1 MRRIARFAGM
11 VLAAVAASATLPAAE
26 YFADAINGSDA
37 NDGLTEATAKLSLKE
52 AIALASAGHTVTLLP
67 GDYSNGTVT
76 VSSTLSRAQITKPI
90 TLRSKN
96 GRASRDVTRIVG
108 KYDYETGSS
117 DAVKAGGMGNNAVR
131 GLWVTDNGADSTIEG
146 ITFVDCSAPYL
157 DGGGTGGK
165 ANGGGI
171 CFYPNGDQTNQNA
184 DRLYVVD
191 CAFIR
196 CQATRGAGMYGGT
209 SVRCLFKS
217 CRHTKFG
224 AGQRAGSSYNSVFD
238 DCHVVPGLGQD
249 SQVTGGVFGYM
260 RNIVNCTVINCQP
273 RVAANLSGNL
283 VNCII
288 QNNGDQTLPQERT
301 FNCVTDTSTMT
312 SNNCAV
318 SLVYATAEVWSPMD
332 GDYRVTAGAKALTH
346 GSAERLAEIPAAYRD
361 TDYYGN
367 PRTTDGT
374 VYCGAVQAVTDE
386 VGSGVAFRLTEAG
399 GALTLDGEPFN
410 EGYRTWFQR
419 TGWPFSVKIDF
430 TSASPARGLV
440 RYVLST
446 ASFWPL
452 QDDTLYLVPEE
463 NHVKTFATVTGAI
476 VHVDPVQG
484 NDANDG
490 SENAPYRTL
499 QKAVDCTAAT
509 LVLARAGDY
518 AEGETAW
525 NGLNRVYVSTK
536 KELRVKAVAGAG
548 STFITG
554 AADPAPAIAND
565 HGLGPAA
572 VRCIGVATNA
582 VCCFQGFTL
591 RDGHAGYNA
600 DNADTD
606 AVHGGALLNA
616 GGITSTFGG
625 VLADCVITN
634 CVCSRGVA
642 FGGFLQRCRMTGC
655 DATKLGLLRSCRAVS
670 SLFDHNPGS
679 GGSIVSQ
686 SAQAFNCTFATNG
699 CATLASGYGKAYGC
713 VMGWRGGS
721 DISGTP
727 DEIKYN
733 LYAKRSVSVDATN
746 VQEDPIKFVSPE
758 TGDWR
763 LQSISAGAALSWMS
777 YFTSHG
783 YMPVSFDGTPFAIL
797 DGGRLP
803 AGAFNI
809 REMATFYV
817 DATNGDDATA
827 DGTTEATA
835 YKTLAAALAAAQPGD
850 TVTALPGRYAEGS
863 TVPTMTQSGTTAEPT
878 IAARAV
884 VPDFVTLES
893 RDGPETTV
901 IEGACATV
909 DANSYGCGSD
919 AVRCVFLCAN
929 ATVRGFTLY
938 NGHTDSGGSSYADSV
953 DTRGG
958 GVSVANASSLV
969 NGQNCFVENCIITN
983 CAAARGGGGH
993 CGTYR
998 KCRFLDNNAPKP
1010 GVAIYFGVVEGCF
1023 FDNNSGHSIIYKSKV
1038 WNSTI
1043 LGTQRGDTTPAV
1055 NNEGISETRYP
1066 VVNTILGTSS
1076 FVSSNLVNCAY
1087 SSTARNRWP
1096 DAPNVNP
1103 AVGDLRMGP
1112 GGVPLAGSVAIDAGD
1127 ASQTPASLGDTDLA
1141 GGQRVYNG
1149 AMDIGCFEFD
1159 WRPKYAAIL
1168 GKGLAVTAASPEV
1181 YAVGES
1187 AVAVPGGS
1195 LEVEWTNANGG
1206 KRNFVGTMRVTG
1218 TGTLTATRGDEA
1230 FASMTS
1236 ADGEQ
1241 TFSFFSSA
1249 ALEKLS
1255 FAYAPGDGDTG
1266 AALLSAFGASQGL
1279 TIILR

>member
-1 MRRIARFAGM
+1 MHRF
-11 VLAAVAASATLPAAE
+11 LAALMVIPLAGTLAAAE
-26 YFADAINGSDA
+26 YFADAVNGNDA

-52 AIALASAGHTVTLLP
+52 AIALANTGDTVTLLP

-76 VSSTLSRAQITKPI
+76 VSSTLARGQIDKRI

-273 RVAANLSGNL
+273 RVAASLSGNL
-283 VNCII
+283 VNCIL
-288 QNNGDQTLPQERT
+288 QNNGDQALPQERT

-312 SNNCAV
+312 SNGCAV
-318 SLVYATAEVWSPMD
+318 SVVYGMAEVWSPMED
-332 GDYRVTAGAKALTH
+332 DYRVNAGAKALTK
-346 GSAERLAEIPAAYRD
+346 GSADWLAQIPAAYRD

-386 VGSGVAFRLTEAG
+386 TGSGVAFRLSGLEG
-399 GALTLDGEPFN
+399 TLKMDGEPVKA
-410 EGYRTWFQR
+410 GYRTWFQR
-419 TGWPFSVKIDF
+419 TGWPFTVRLAFESD
-430 TSASPARGLV
+430 SPTRGLL
-440 RYVLST
+440 RYTLSET
-446 ASFWPL
+446 SFWPL
-452 QDDTLYLVPEE
+452 QDDTLYLLPENE
-463 NHVKTFATVTGAI
+463 HVKTLAI
-476 VHVDPVQG
+476 EVGNVVHVDPVAG
-484 NDANDG
+484 DDANDG
-490 SENAPYRTL
+490 SVENPYRTL
-499 QKAVDCTAAT
+499 QKAVDCTADT
-509 LVLARAGDY
+509 LVLAHAGDY
-518 AEGETAW
+518 AEGEKYW
-525 NGLNRVYVSTK
+525 SGSNRVYVSTK
-536 KELRVKAVAGAG
+536 RLLRVKAVAGAE

-554 AADPAPAIAND
+554 AADPEPAIAND
-565 HGLGPAA
+565 YGLGPKA
-572 VRCIGVATNA
+572 VRCIGVDTNGA
-582 VCCFQGFTL
+582 CCFQGFTL
-591 RDGHAGYNA
+591 RDGHAGYNT

-606 AVHGGALLNA
+606 RVHGGALLN
-616 GGITSTFGG
+616 GYGITSMYNGT
-625 VLADCVITN
+625 LADCVITN
-634 CVCSRGVA
+634 CVVSRGIA

-655 DATKLGLLRSCRAVS
+655 NAVKLGLLRSCRAVAS
-670 SLFDHNPGS
+670 VFDHNPGV

-686 SAQAFNCTFATNG
+686 SAMAYNCTFVTNG
-699 CATLASGYGKAYGC
+699 CATLSSGYGKAYGC
-713 VMGWRGGS
+713 VMGWRKAS
-721 DISGTP
+721 DVSGTP
-727 DEIKYN
+727 EEMKYN
-733 LYAKRSVSVDATN
+733 LYSRTSVTLDSTN
-746 VQEDPIKFVSPE
+746 VQENPIKLVSPE

-763 LQSISAGAALSWMS
+763 LLSTSAGATLSWLS
-777 YFTSHG
+777 YLQSVACP
-783 YMPVSFDGTPFAIL
+783 PVSFDGTPFVIT
-797 DGGRLP
+797 DGRTP

-809 REMATFYV
+809 REATTFYV
-817 DATNGDDATA
+817 DAVNGDDATA

-835 YKTLAAALAAAQPGD
+835 FKTLAAALTAAQPGD
-850 TVTALPGRYAEGS
+850 TVVALPGTYAEGS
-863 TVPTMTQSGTTAEPT
+863 TVPTKTQSGTTAEPT

-893 RDGPETTV
+893 RDGPEATV
-901 IEGACATV
+901 IEGARATV

-958 GVSVANASSLV
+958 GVSVANASSLAS
-969 NGQNCFVENCIITN
+969 GQNCFVENCIITN

-1043 LGTQRGDTTPAV
+1043 LGTQRGSSTSAV
-1055 NNEGISETRYP
+1055 NNEGTSETRYP

-1087 SSTARNRWP
+1087 SSTAHNRWP
-1096 DAPNVNP
+1096 NAPNVNP

-1112 GGVPLAGSVAIDAGD
+1112 DGVPLAGSVAIDAGD

-1159 WRPKYAAIL
+1159 WRPKYAADL
-1168 GKGLAVTAASPEV
+1168 GKGVAVASASPEV
-1181 YAVGES
+1181 FEGVGG
-1187 AVAVPGGS
+1187 VVTLPGGS
-1195 LEVEWTNANGG
+1195 LEAGWSNATG
-1206 KRNFVGTMRVTG
+1206 RNRGYVGTMRVTG
-1218 TGTLTATRGDEA
+1218 NGTLTVTRDGEA
-1230 FASMTS
+1230 FRTVTS

-1241 TFSFFSSA
+1241 TFRLYSSL
-1249 ALEKLS
+1249 ALEQLTFS
-1255 FAYAPGDGDTG
+1255 YTPGENDEG
-1266 AALLSAFGASQGL
+1266 AALLYSFAVDDGFM
-1279 TIILR
+1279 IILR

>member
-1 MRRIARFAGM
+1 MKGEKMQRF
-11 VLAAVAASATLPAAE
+11 LAALLVIPLAGTLAAAE
-26 YFADAINGSDA
+26 YFADAINGNDA

-52 AIALASAGHTVTLLP
+52 AIALADTGDIVTLLP

-108 KYDYETGSS
+108 KYDYEGGTGNG
-117 DAVKAGGMGNNAVR
+117 KTGGMGDNCVR
-131 GLWVTDNGADSTIEG
+131 GLWVTVDGAGSTIEG
-146 ITFVDCSAPYL
+146 ISFVDCSAPFL
-157 DGGGTGGK
+157 TGSGD
-165 ANGGGI
+165 ATSGGGI
-171 CFYPNGDQTNQNA
+171 YFGYGGATSVNA
-184 DRLYVVD
+184 DNLDIVD

-196 CQATRGAGMYGGT
+196 CQATRGAGTYGGT
-209 SVRCLFKS
+209 TVRCLFKS
-217 CRHTKFG
+217 CRHTKYG

-249 SQVTGGVFGYM
+249 TKLTGGVLAYM
-260 RNIVNCTVINCQP
+260 RYIVNCTIINCEP
-273 RVAANLSGNL
+273 RVVTTSSVLGL
-283 VNCII
+283 HNCICE
-288 QNNGDQTLPQERT
+288 NNYDVALPQTST

-332 GDYRVTAGAKALTH
+332 NDYRINKGAKAITT
-346 GSAERLAEIPAAYRD
+346 GSASWLAQIPAAYRD

-367 PRTTDGT
+367 PRTTDG
-374 VYCGAVQAVTDE
+374 VVHCGAVQDVTDE
-386 VGSGVAFRLTEAG
+386 TGSGVAFRLSG
-399 GALTLDGEPFN
+399 QSGVWKMNDVSFN

-419 TGWPFSVKIDF
+419 TGWPFTVKVSFEPD
-430 TSASPARGLV
+430 SATRGIV
-440 RYVLST
+440 RYYLSV
-446 ASFWPL
+446 APYWPL
-452 QDDTLYLVPEE
+452 QDDTVYLVPEE
-463 NHVKTFATVTGAI
+463 EHVKTMSFVLGNV
-476 VHVDPVQG
+476 VHVDPVAG
-484 NDANDG
+484 DDANDG

-499 QKAVDCTAAT
+499 QKAVDCTAET

-518 AEGETAW
+518 AEGEAYW
-525 NGLNRVYVSTK
+525 NGSNRVYVSTK
-536 KELRVKAVAGAG
+536 KELRVKAVAGSAN
-548 STFITG
+548 TFITG
-554 AADPAPAIAND
+554 AADPNPAIAND
-565 HGLGPAA
+565 YGLGPAA

-582 VCCFQGFTL
+582 ACCFQGFTL
-591 RDGHAGYNA
+591 RDGRASYHA
-600 DNADTD
+600 DNADSDT
-606 AVHGGALLNA
+606 VHGAALLNA
-616 GGITSTFGG
+616 YGISSTYGG

-634 CVCSRGVA
+634 CVSSRGVV
-642 FGGFLQRCRMTGC
+642 FGGTLERCRMTGC
-655 DATKLGLLRSCRAVS
+655 NVTKLGLLRSCRVLASV
-670 SLFDHNPGS
+670 FEHNPG
-679 GGSIVSQ
+679 GGMVIGQ
-686 SAQAFNCTFATNG
+686 KASAYNCTFAANS
-699 CATLASGYGKAYGC
+699 CPVLASGYGNVYGS
-713 VMGWRGGS
+713 VMGGNGTADVYGS
-721 DISGTP
+721 FEAMRYS
-727 DEIKYN
+727 
-733 LYAKRSVSVDATN
+733 LYALKNVTVDGSN
-746 VQEDPIKFVSPE
+746 VNETPIKFVSSE

-763 LQSISAGAALSWMS
+763 LLSTSAGTALSLLTYYS
-777 YFTSHG
+777 YNG
-783 YMPVSFDGTPFAIL
+783 YLPVTFDGVPFAAT
-797 DGGRLP
+797 DGRIP
-803 AGAFNI
+803 AGAFSVRAVTTN
-809 REMATFYV
+809 YV
-817 DATNGDDATA
+817 DAVNGNDATA

-850 TVTALPGRYAEGS
+850 TVVALPGTYAEGS
-863 TVPTMTQSGTTAEPT
+863 TVPTAAQAVSGSTIPT

-893 RDGPETTV
+893 RDGPEMTV
-901 IEGACATV
+901 IEGARATTG
-909 DANSYGCGSD
+909 ANGYGCGSD

-969 NGQNCFVENCIITN
+969 NGQNCFVENCTITN

-998 KCRFLDNNAPKP
+998 KCRFLNNSAPKP

-1023 FDNNSGHSIIYKSKV
+1023 LDNNSGHSIIYKSKV

-1043 LGTQRGDTTPAV
+1043 LGTQRGSSTSAV
-1055 NNEGISETRYP
+1055 NNEGTSETRYP

-1087 SSTARNRWP
+1087 SSTAKNRWP

-1112 GGVPLAGSVAIDAGD
+1112 DGVPLAGSVAIDAGD
-1127 ASQTPASLGDTDLA
+1127 VSQTPVSLGDTDLA

-1195 LEVEWTNANGG
+1195 LEASWSNATG
-1206 KRNFVGTMRVTG
+1206 RNRGYVGNAQVTG
-1218 TGTLTATRGDEA
+1218 TGTLEIMHNGKSFKTVTEA
-1230 FASMTS
+1230 Y
-1236 ADGEQ
+1236 GQQ
-1241 TFSFFSSA
+1241 TFRFYSSL
-1249 ALEKLS
+1249 ALEQLTFS
-1255 FAYAPGDGDTG
+1255 YTPGESDTG
-1266 AALLSAFGASQGL
+1266 AALLSSFAVDDGL
-1279 TIILR
+1279 MIILR